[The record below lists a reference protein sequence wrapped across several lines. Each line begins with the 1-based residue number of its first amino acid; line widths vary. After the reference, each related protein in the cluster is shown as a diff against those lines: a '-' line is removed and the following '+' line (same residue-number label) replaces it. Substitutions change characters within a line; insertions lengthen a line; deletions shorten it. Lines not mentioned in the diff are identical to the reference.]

1 MVAATRH
8 RQIPGSLR
16 VTVTDTSG
24 VSVNDADVQA
34 TVGSASKSGSTDAAG
49 VVLLSGVNVGTASVA
64 VSRSTFVSQTVSATI
79 TADQTTD
86 LAVQL
91 VRATSAAGG
100 SLATRNPTGAPV
112 PGDKRS
118 DDDI

>member
-1 MVAATRH
+1 M
-8 RQIPGSLR
+8 
-16 VTVTDTSG
+16 TVTDTSG

-91 VRATSAAGG
+91 VR
-100 SLATRNPTGAPV
+100 
-112 PGDKRS
+112 
-118 DDDI
+118 